1 MQQPGFSSTPL
12 TRTLLYSLLAASILT
27 SLTST
32 KPQFHLQIV
41 PHLHPQ
47 HQLHRLPLF
56 QTIYASSGEL
66 LFATFL
72 IYHLRILER
81 IFGSRKFL
89 SLLLY
94 AYAATSILT
103 PALLVLGWA
112 ASRGK
117 WNYLPPGPTPLLFAL
132 LAQYH
137 AAVPGTYKFSV
148 LLPGGAGEVSASDK
162 AYAYILALQLAA
174 CQLPGSAVSAA
185 VGWVVGYAWRLDL
198 LPWTRWR
205 VGPQVVR
212 MLGGEAEGRE
222 FEVLRQRLR
231 GQEGVDGVEDLG
243 PRPIVWRVLDQFRGR

>member
-12 TRTLLYSLLAASILT
+12 TRAFLYALLAASTLSTLT
-27 SLTST
+27 AT
-32 KPQFHLQIV
+32 KLLFHLQIV

-47 HQLHRLPLF
+47 HQFFRLPLF
-56 QTIYASSGEL
+56 QAIYASSGEL
-66 LFATFL
+66 LFSTLL
-72 IYHLRILER
+72 IYHLRIVER
-81 IFGSRKFL
+81 FFGSRKFL

-94 AYAATSILT
+94 TYVVTSLVT
-103 PALLVLGWA
+103 PAILALGWTA
-112 ASRGK
+112 TGGR

-137 AAVPGTYKFSV
+137 AAVPYTYKFTV
-148 LLPGGAGEVSASDK
+148 ILPGGAGEVSASEK

-198 LPWTRWR
+198 LPSTRWR
-205 VGPQVVR
+205 VGPRVVQ

-222 FEVLRQRLR
+222 FEVLRRRLH
-231 GQEGVDGVEDLG
+231 GQDGEED
-243 PRPIVWRVLDQFRGR
+243 PRQGPIVWRVLDQFRGR